1 MNEKL
6 YVGNLADTTTAAEL
20 RALFA
25 QAGDVM
31 ACDLMLD
38 RDSGQSKGFAFITMG
53 TEAEAEHAT
62 RLFHAYGLAEHALTV
77 NAARPRAAR
86 QMFGDRGMPRAS
98 GRRDE

>member
-6 YVGNLADTTTAAEL
+6 YVGNLADSTTEVEL

-31 ACDLMLD
+31 ACDLVRD
-38 RDSGQSKGFAFITMG
+38 RDSGLSKGFAFVTMG
-53 TEAEAEHAT
+53 TEAEAEQAT
-62 RLFHAYGLAEHALTV
+62 RQFHAYGLAERALTV

-86 QMFGDRGMPRAS
+86 QMFGDRGMPRGS
-98 GRRDE
+98 GRRGE

>member
-1 MNEKL
+1 
-6 YVGNLADTTTAAEL
+6 
-20 RALFA
+20 
-25 QAGDVM
+25 
-31 ACDLMLD
+31 
-38 RDSGQSKGFAFITMG
+38 MG